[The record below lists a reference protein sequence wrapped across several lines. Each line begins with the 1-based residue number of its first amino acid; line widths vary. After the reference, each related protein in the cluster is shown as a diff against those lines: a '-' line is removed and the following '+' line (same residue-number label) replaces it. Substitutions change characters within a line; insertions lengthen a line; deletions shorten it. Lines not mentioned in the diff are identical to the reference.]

1 MVSFRLTWDEY
12 QALRDACAT
21 AGVRSLS
28 ELARE
33 AMQQIITSRCNGGSL
48 DNQVRELRDQMSMF
62 ARELERIA
70 RRMDQQEEFSPAQ
83 AEAEVVI

>member
-21 AGVRSLS
+21 SGVRSLS

-33 AMQQIITSRCNGGSL
+33 AMQQIIASRCNGVSL
-48 DNQVRELRDQMSMF
+48 DNQVRELRDQMSMLS
-62 ARELERIA
+62 RELERIA
-70 RRMDQQEEFSPAQ
+70 RRVDQQEEFSSAQ
-83 AEAEVVI
+83 AEVGDCV